1 MDLRADVYFLILQT
15 LKEKAIEL
23 EKLIDKKSRNI
34 DEEGETGSYG
44 FHSLEKDL
52 IKGWLSKV
60 ILSLSIRFFPSILI
74 LPPIQY
80 AAQT

>member
-23 EKLIDKKSRNI
+23 EELMNKKSRNI
-34 DEEGETGSYG
+34 HEEGVAGSYG

-52 IKGWLSKV
+52 IKGRLSQV
-60 ILSLSIRFFPSILI
+60 ILSRATLHTSLPSHR
-74 LPPIQY
+74 Y
-80 AAQT
+80 